1 VNCGDGTAGGGRGRG
16 LRRVP
21 PEIPFYG
28 VSGRASAAWER
39 EELDDERRYEN
50 PELRDQAAAVLA
62 VIALITSIVMFS
74 QPRKAIAN
82 MNPVTK
88 VSTN

>member
-1 VNCGDGTAGGGRGRG
+1 LYEHAG
-16 LRRVP
+16 LKDDTD
-21 PEIPFYG
+21 
-28 VSGRASAAWER
+28 WER

-74 QPRKAIAN
+74 QHRKAIAK
-82 MNPVTK
+82 MNAVTK